1 MTGPLFRRFLL
12 TIVAAC
18 VSLML
23 SRPAFALSARAE
35 IEEAAGGS
43 DTGPNDDAAP
53 VSSAITDLGWASD
66 GGQLLVATANRIEL
80 RHWPSLKV
88 ARTINTPLSR
98 VFSFQILAD
107 AKCVCAGGRPGEQAQ
122 LAMLDL
128 HSGDVLWNQSI
139 REDVAY
145 QIATSE
151 TRIYAAL
158 HDRSVAVLAAEDGR
172 LMEVWTGHSK
182 PVTTVLRADDDLIL
196 SAGLDQTIRVR
207 QADSGEI
214 RRSLNNHTR
223 AVTDLARRPDSAGLP
238 MVASVSEDRTIRFWQ
253 PTIGRL
259 VRFKRL
265 PSAAD
270 CVAFSADGATAFCGA
285 RDGHVYA
292 VEVDTLET
300 RIIPSNAEGRIN
312 ALAIHPDGTQAVLGD
327 SNGQLATID
336 LTFP

>member
-1 MTGPLFRRFLL
+1 MTGPLFRRLLL
-12 TIVAAC
+12 TIVAVC
-18 VSLML
+18 VLML
-23 SRPAFALSARAE
+23 LSWPAVALSAGPAL
-35 IEEAAGGS
+35 EEAAGGS

-53 VSSAITDLGWASD
+53 VSSAITDLGWTTD
-66 GGQLLVATANRIEL
+66 GGQLVVATANRIEL

-88 ARTINTPLSR
+88 ARTISTPLSR
-98 VFSFQILAD
+98 VFSFQIMTD
-107 AKCVCAGGRPGEQAQ
+107 AKCVCAGGRPGEQGQ

-128 HSGDVLWNQSI
+128 NSGDVLWHQSI

-145 QIATSE
+145 QIAISE
-151 TRIYAAL
+151 THIYAAL
-158 HDRSVAVLAAEDGR
+158 HDQSVAVLAADDGR
-172 LMEVWTGHSK
+172 LLDVWTGQSK
-182 PVTTVLRADDDLIL
+182 PVTTVLRLDDELIL

-223 AVTDLARRPDSAGLP
+223 AVTDLALRPDSNGLP

-270 CVAFSADGATAFCGA
+270 CVAFSADGSIAFCGA
-285 RDGHVYA
+285 RDGNVYA

-300 RIIPSNAEGRIN
+300 RTIPSDVKGRIN
-312 ALAIHPDGTQAVLGD
+312 GLAIHPNGKQAVLGD

-336 LTFP
+336 LTSP